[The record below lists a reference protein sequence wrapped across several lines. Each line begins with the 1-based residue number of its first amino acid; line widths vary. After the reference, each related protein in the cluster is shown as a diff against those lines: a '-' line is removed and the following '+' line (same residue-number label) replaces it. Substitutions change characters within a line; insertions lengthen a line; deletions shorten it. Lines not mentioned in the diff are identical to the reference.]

1 MLRTFPRDGWLL
13 LLPPLFWAMN
23 AVVGRSLV
31 GHFPPMA
38 LAFGRWALAF
48 LILLPFAWRPFLEAL
63 PVLRRHLG
71 HTVLLS
77 VLGVTLY
84 GGLLYLALL
93 TSIPVNILLLGA
105 TAPAFIVLARALI
118 ERRRPSV
125 RMVIAA
131 LLSIAGVI
139 AVGTR
144 GSIEQLW
151 HLQFSQGDLI
161 MLGATLVWVA
171 YTLILQHARPPV
183 PTAPLL
189 LAQIGIGWLFMI
201 PCFLVEQLIVQ
212 PTTILDRQSLLGL
225 AYVAVFPSILAYVF
239 WDRGVR
245 AAGADVAMVLAN
257 VTPVFA
263 AILSWLFLGEGVGPH
278 HLVAAV
284 LIFTSIRLAT
294 LAKG

>member
-1 MLRTFPRDGWLL
+1 
-13 LLPPLFWAMN
+13 MN
-23 AVVGRSLV
+23 AVVGRALV

-48 LILLPFAWRPFLEAL
+48 VILLPFAWRPFLQAL

-71 HTVLLS
+71 STILLS

-93 TSIPVNILLLGA
+93 TSTPVNILLIGA
-105 TAPAFIVLARALI
+105 TAPAFIVLLRSLI
-118 ERRRPSV
+118 DRRRPSA
-125 RMVIAA
+125 RMVSAA
-131 LLSIAGVI
+131 LLSIGGVI
-139 AVGTR
+139 AVGTQ
-144 GSIEQLW
+144 GSIQQLG
-151 HLQFSQGDLI
+151 HLRFSQGDLI
-161 MLGATLVWVA
+161 MLGATLAWVT

-212 PTTILDRQSLLGL
+212 PTTILDRQSLLSL
-225 AYVAVFPSILAYVF
+225 AYVAVFPSILAYLA

-263 AILSWLFLGEGVGPH
+263 AALSWLFLREGVGAH

-284 LIFTSIRLAT
+284 LIFCSIRLAT
-294 LAKG
+294 RAQG